1 MQSPNR
7 RRLAALL
14 LLLLLAL
21 CSCKQ
26 NPTQEQLYARLLAY
40 FEQQGYQCSLSPA
53 PEELD
58 APIYK
63 PQVWQCLTL
72 NNQET
77 VLVYFDESNRADYL
91 SEGINPETYGYA
103 THFGLRF
110 VLVYQGEDEG
120 VLKALKEI
128 PTED

>member
-1 MQSPNR
+1 MQSSKR

-14 LLLLLAL
+14 LLVLLTL

-26 NPTQEQLYARLLAY
+26 NPSQEQLYAKLFTY
-40 FEQQGYQCSLSPA
+40 FEQRGYQCSLSPA
-53 PEELD
+53 PEDLD

-72 NNQET
+72 NDQET

-91 SEGINPETYGYA
+91 SEGIDPETYGYA
-103 THFGLRF
+103 TRFGLRF

-120 VLKALKEI
+120 VLNVLEGI
-128 PTED
+128 ENE

>member
-1 MQSPNR
+1 MQSSNR
-7 RRLAALL
+7 RRLMA

-26 NPTQEQLYARLLAY
+26 NPTQEQLYAKLLTY
-40 FEQQGYQCSLSPA
+40 FERQGYQCSLSPA

-72 NNQET
+72 NDQET

-91 SEGINPETYGYA
+91 SEGIDPEAYGYV
-103 THFGLRF
+103 TRFGLRF

-120 VLKALKEI
+120 VLNVLEGI
-128 PTED
+128 ENE

>member
-1 MQSPNR
+1 MQSSNR
-7 RRLAALL
+7 RRLMA

-26 NPTQEQLYARLLAY
+26 NPTQEQLYAKLLTY
-40 FEQQGYQCSLSPA
+40 FERQGYQCSLSPA

-91 SEGINPETYGYA
+91 SEGIDPEAYGYV
-103 THFGLRF
+103 TRFGLRF

-120 VLKALKEI
+120 VLNVLEGI
-128 PTED
+128 ENE